1 MRPTSGRRFAARTH
15 TSIFACAI
23 FIAVGLALVPRSEAQ
38 AQHSAHQGHQMRN
51 TSAKRS
57 HAGHGASAS
66 DTPSTT
72 EFKAAHSSMMQGM
85 NVPYTGDPDVDFRIQ
100 MIPHHAGAIDM
111 ARVALRHAKDP
122 WTRQLA
128 ESVIYEQQREIAEMQ
143 AWLTKHGVQAPAS
156 GQPRHVLRADSF
168 RSVQPESGTR
178 DELLGR
184 SWAPGSGAP
193 ASR

>member
-1 MRPTSGRRFAARTH
+1 MRPISGRRFAARTH
-15 TSIFACAI
+15 TSIFAGAM
-23 FIAVGLALVPRSEAQ
+23 LVAASLVLVSPSDAK
-38 AQHSAHQGHQMRN
+38 AQHSGHQGHQMQN
-51 TSAKRS
+51 MSAKRS
-57 HAGHGASAS
+57 HAGHGASSS

-72 EFKAAHSSMMQGM
+72 EFKAAHASMMQGM
-85 NVPYTGDPDVDFRIQ
+85 DVPYTGDPDVDFRIQ

-128 ESVIYEQQREIAEMQ
+128 ESVIYEQQREIAE
-143 AWLTKHGVQAPAS
+143 
-156 GQPRHVLRADSF
+156 SF
-168 RSVQPESGTR
+168 RSVQPESGTG